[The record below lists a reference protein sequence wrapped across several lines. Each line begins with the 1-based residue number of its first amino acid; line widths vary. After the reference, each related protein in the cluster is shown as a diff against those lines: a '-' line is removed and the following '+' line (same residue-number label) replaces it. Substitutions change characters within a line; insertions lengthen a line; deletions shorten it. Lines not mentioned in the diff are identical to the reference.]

1 MKRIAVVFLV
11 MMLVVTACSMPKLVK
26 VEDTPDPTATT
37 VFVVPEPTIAVPE
50 PTIAAPE
57 PTIMAPKPTQE
68 DTKPTTSPESDSL
81 DLGQVFWME
90 SFSSDDGT
98 WNTGVWPDE
107 AGQDVIVDGEYRMT
121 VNEDSYMIWSETFDP
136 GTPDVTLEVE
146 ARLVAGSDENGQGFV
161 CRYIDQDN
169 FYFLFIGNDGWYSID
184 KYVNNV
190 YENLASDFASS
201 DVIDPSSNFI
211 RAECNGTKLALW
223 SNGVLLAEVEDSSL
237 PEGEVGLYTRSW
249 DSKDITIA
257 YDNFTIYSAVM
268 MNQGG
273 QFDDGILPGNVLF
286 TDDFE
291 ADYGTWKFGTY
302 NQSKLELSYGWLTY
316 TMIEDNWESWDVT
329 GQINADDV
337 KIEAYFS
344 NDAEQ
349 TENIQGFICR
359 YQDDDNFYRITFGN
373 DGYVRIGKR
382 LNGEWTFFKDGYD
395 TTNSIDSSFNWAEAS
410 CEGNTLRLWI
420 YGQLVAEVT
429 DPDSSFTSGDVGFIV
444 GTFDDSNVVI
454 SIDDFIVTSLN

>member
-121 VNEDSYMIWSETFDP
+121 VNEDSYMIWSETFDA

-161 CRYIDQDN
+161 CRYTDQDN

-190 YENLASDFASS
+190 YENLASDFAS
-201 DVIDPSSNFI
+201 
-211 RAECNGTKLALW
+211 
-223 SNGVLLAEVEDSSL
+223 
-237 PEGEVGLYTRSW
+237 
-249 DSKDITIA
+249 
-257 YDNFTIYSAVM
+257 
-268 MNQGG
+268 
-273 QFDDGILPGNVLF
+273 
-286 TDDFE
+286 
-291 ADYGTWKFGTY
+291 
-302 NQSKLELSYGWLTY
+302 
-316 TMIEDNWESWDVT
+316 
-329 GQINADDV
+329 
-337 KIEAYFS
+337 
-344 NDAEQ
+344 
-349 TENIQGFICR
+349 
-359 YQDDDNFYRITFGN
+359 
-373 DGYVRIGKR
+373 
-382 LNGEWTFFKDGYD
+382 
-395 TTNSIDSSFNWAEAS
+395 
-410 CEGNTLRLWI
+410 
-420 YGQLVAEVT
+420 
-429 DPDSSFTSGDVGFIV
+429 
-444 GTFDDSNVVI
+444 
-454 SIDDFIVTSLN
+454 